1 MANIKKTDLTANY
14 ATCATGLTAN
24 YPSTQTWVFATKTYT
39 RGDILNM
46 LQAAIT
52 AAQTT
57 KAAHDAWLAAVT
69 AEQVLLAE
77 TRPVLGALHKSLE
90 AQWGATSNKLT
101 EFGYVPEKPLVRTA
115 ASKAAAAAKAKLLG
129 ERPSYPGAGHQ
140 RPGQQPS
147 GRPRSRPQRSRPQRS
162 RPPAGTAG
170 RPARHKLA

>member
-115 ASKAAAAAKAKLLG
+115 ASKAAAAAKAKATRAAKKAAL
-129 ERPSYPGAGHQ
+129 ATVAT
-140 RPGQQPS
+140 
-147 GRPRSRPQRSRPQRS
+147 
-162 RPPAGTAG
+162 PAPTAA
-170 RPARHKLA
+170 PAAAPATPAATPAPKTA